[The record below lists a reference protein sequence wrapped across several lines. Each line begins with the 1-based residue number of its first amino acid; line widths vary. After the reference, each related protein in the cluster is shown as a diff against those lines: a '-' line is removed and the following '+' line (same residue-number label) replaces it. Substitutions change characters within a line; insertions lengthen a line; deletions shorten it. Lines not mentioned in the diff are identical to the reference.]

1 VTPGGAVVYVTGLPG
16 SGKST
21 FARRLRE
28 RLGAA
33 GVPAALLDGDAVRAA
48 LRPVPGYAPTER
60 EAFYDTLGNLA
71 LLLAGQGEVAIVAA
85 TAHRRAFRDRVR
97 AAAPRFVE
105 VFLDVP
111 LEVCARRDPKG
122 LYARARA
129 GEAPELPG
137 AAREYEPPLAP
148 EGVARGGEDGA
159 AVDEAL
165 ARLGVAGARR
175 S

>member
-1 VTPGGAVVYVTGLPG
+1 LNIRRPG
-16 SGKST
+16 SPYAPG
-21 FARRLRE
+21 R
-28 RLGAA
+28 
-33 GVPAALLDGDAVRAA
+33 
-48 LRPVPGYAPTER
+48 RPVPGYAPTER

-137 AAREYEPPLAP
+137 AAREYEPPP
-148 EGVARGGEDGA
+148 EPEVVARGGEDGA
-159 AVDEAL
+159 AVADAL
-165 ARLGVAGARR
+165 ARPGVAGARR